1 MGVIESM
8 IVKIKNFQLSKLL
21 APVLLVAM
29 LLFFGIQY
37 PIFLS
42 GLSILN
48 LLRQLSIMV
57 IAAMGMSIIILM
69 GSIDVSVGA
78 TLTFSGTI
86 AALTVPLVGWPAIF
100 LGIITGSLIGMT
112 NGFIATMMKIP
123 TFLSTIAMM
132 GILNGSSALI
142 LKGSPYNISSK
153 SYLAITKGTLV
164 DNISNVILISILV
177 ILLTI
182 LLLKKTKF
190 GRNIYL
196 IGGNE
201 YVSRYCGINVVAIQI
216 LAFTIHGT
224 LAGLAG
230 SLQASML
237 EAACPFMGDTYTLSI
252 IAVVVMGGIPL
263 SGGRG
268 GALGTVLGAILITVL
283 ASGLN
288 FMGVT
293 PEVRDVAMGFLIILG
308 ASTTLDRSREISIK

>member
-1 MGVIESM
+1 MISM
-8 IVKIKNFQLSKLL
+8 PSKMKNFPLSKLL
-21 APVLLVAM
+21 TPALLIVM

-37 PIFLS
+37 TTFLS
-42 GLSILN
+42 GPSIMN
-48 LLRQLSIMV
+48 LLRQMSIRV
-57 IAAMGMSIIILM
+57 VAAMGMSMIILM

-86 AALTVPLVGWPAIF
+86 AALTAPFFSWASVLVGIFIGAAIGF
-100 LGIITGSLIGMT
+100 S
-112 NGFIATMMKIP
+112 NGQIATRLKIP

-132 GILNGSSALI
+132 GILNGASALI
-142 LKGSPYNISSK
+142 LKGSPFNISSK
-153 SYLAITKGTLV
+153 PYLAITKGTLIGNLS
-164 DNISNVILISILV
+164 NIIPISILI

-182 LLLKKTKF
+182 LILKKTKF
-190 GRNIYL
+190 GRSLYL
-196 IGGNE
+196 IGGDE
-201 YVSRYCGINVVAIQI
+201 YISQYCGINVVAVQI
-216 LAFTIHGT
+216 LAFTVHGT
-224 LAGLAG
+224 LTGLAG

-263 SGGRG
+263 SGGKG

-293 PEVRDVAMGFLIILG
+293 PEVRDVAMGVLIILG
-308 ASTTLDRSREISIK
+308 ASSTLERSREISVK